1 MKTRCRC
8 RSSKY
13 FSRTPRTRG
22 LQRGL
27 ERGPESGERGR
38 HIAQGELLSLP
49 RTSCVTMENMLKCSV
64 PHFLF
69 CKIGTDAYLM
79 DLFRVLHELLY
90 LAYHTSGATVM
101 LLLAL
106 FP

>member
-13 FSRTPRTRG
+13 FSRTPRTRC

-27 ERGPESGERGR
+27 ERGPESGGRGR
-38 HIAQGELLSLP
+38 HIAPGELLALP
-49 RTSCVTMENMLKCSV
+49 RTSCVTENMLKCSV

-79 DLFRVLHELLY
+79 DLFRVLHELPY
-90 LAYHTSGATVM
+90 LAQHTSGATAM
-101 LLLAL
+101 LQLAL